1 MALEPMNITEQDN
14 SEERQ
19 MTRRFWI
26 SLALGIPLA
35 AIAMGGMISM
45 RAGDLLGARSQN
57 WLEFALA
64 TPIVMWGAWP
74 FFERAWASVVNR
86 SANMFT
92 LIGMGIA
99 AAYVY
104 SAVATVVPG
113 ALPES
118 FRNASGQAE
127 VYFEVA
133 AFVTILV
140 LLGQVLELRARSRTS
155 AAIRS
160 LLDLSPKQ
168 ARRVS
173 ANGREEEDVALEA
186 VVPGDLLRVRPGEKI
201 PVDGVVVEGSSAVD
215 ESMITGEAM
224 PVPKSEGQRVV
235 GATVNTTGSFI
246 MRAEKVGSETVLA
259 QIVQLVSEA
268 QRSRAPIQRLADQV
282 AAWFAP
288 AVIVVAIVTFVVWAL
303 VGPEP
308 RLAHALINAVAVLII
323 ACPCALGLATPMAI
337 MVATGRGAQAGVL
350 IRNAAALETLGRI
363 DTLVLDKTGTITAGK
378 PRVVSVSP
386 VAGWDAERLL
396 RVAASLEQGSEH
408 PLAAAVVNEA
418 KAKGLTLAAPR
429 DVSARSGLGIS
440 GVVEGHPVDV
450 GSAALMAE
458 LAISTLAHPTAG
470 EEAARTLVYVAVDRQ
485 IAGWIAI
492 ADPVKP
498 TSLDAVRE
506 LRNHDINVVM
516 ATGDNEATAAAVA
529 KAVGIS
535 DFRAEVL
542 PAQKVEI
549 VRSLRAQGHKV
560 AVAGDGINDAP
571 ALAAA
576 DVGLA
581 MGTGTD
587 VAIESGGITLLSGDL
602 MGIVRAWRLSRATL
616 RNIRQNLFWAFFYNV
631 VGVPLAAGA
640 LYPVFGKAAL
650 LSPIIAAA
658 AMSFSSVTVIANS
671 LRLRR
676 VRLVGA
682 YR

>member
-1 MALEPMNITEQDN
+1 MSELVKDPVCGMNVDPARAAAMVEHDGKRFYFCAKTCAAKFERDPAHYLVHGPQTHAHAVAPGLVQLGAKPTQIGPASSAPTKAAPDAAAAAAPGQAAQYTCPMHPEIRKTGPGACPLCGMALEPMGITEQDN

-26 SLALGIPLA
+26 SLALGVPLA
-35 AIAMGGMISM
+35 VIAMGGMVSM
-45 RAGDLLGARSQN
+45 SAADLLGARAQN

-160 LLDLSPKQ
+160 LLDFSPKQ

-186 VVPGDLLRVRPGEKI
+186 VVPGDLLRVRQGEKI
-201 PVDGVVVEGSSAVD
+201 LVDGVVVEGSSAVD

-268 QRSRAPIQRLADQV
+268 Q
-282 AAWFAP
+282 
-288 AVIVVAIVTFVVWAL
+288 
-303 VGPEP
+303 
-308 RLAHALINAVAVLII
+308 
-323 ACPCALGLATPMAI
+323 
-337 MVATGRGAQAGVL
+337 
-350 IRNAAALETLGRI
+350 
-363 DTLVLDKTGTITAGK
+363 
-378 PRVVSVSP
+378 
-386 VAGWDAERLL
+386 
-396 RVAASLEQGSEH
+396 
-408 PLAAAVVNEA
+408 
-418 KAKGLTLAAPR
+418 
-429 DVSARSGLGIS
+429 
-440 GVVEGHPVDV
+440 
-450 GSAALMAE
+450 
-458 LAISTLAHPTAG
+458 
-470 EEAARTLVYVAVDRQ
+470 
-485 IAGWIAI
+485 
-492 ADPVKP
+492 
-498 TSLDAVRE
+498 
-506 LRNHDINVVM
+506 
-516 ATGDNEATAAAVA
+516 
-529 KAVGIS
+529 
-535 DFRAEVL
+535 
-542 PAQKVEI
+542 
-549 VRSLRAQGHKV
+549 
-560 AVAGDGINDAP
+560 
-571 ALAAA
+571 
-576 DVGLA
+576 
-581 MGTGTD
+581 
-587 VAIESGGITLLSGDL
+587 
-602 MGIVRAWRLSRATL
+602 
-616 RNIRQNLFWAFFYNV
+616 
-631 VGVPLAAGA
+631 
-640 LYPVFGKAAL
+640 
-650 LSPIIAAA
+650 
-658 AMSFSSVTVIANS
+658 
-671 LRLRR
+671 
-676 VRLVGA
+676 
-682 YR
+682 